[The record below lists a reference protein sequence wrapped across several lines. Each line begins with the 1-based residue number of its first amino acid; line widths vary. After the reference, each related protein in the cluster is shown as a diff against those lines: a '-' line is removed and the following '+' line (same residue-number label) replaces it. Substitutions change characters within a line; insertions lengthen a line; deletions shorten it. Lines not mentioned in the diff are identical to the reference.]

1 MYVSKASVLLW
12 EGPAH
17 SLTVNIQVDLWVVRR
32 EDAVGGSDDW
42 AGGHDVC
49 CVCSCRRLCVCR
61 SEAVKGSATRVERS
75 PLTDA
80 SKTTHFPRFTG
91 DPMGV

>member
-1 MYVSKASVLLW
+1 MHVSRATALLSGW
-12 EGPAH
+12 PTH
-17 SLTVNIQVDLWVVRR
+17 SLTVNIQVDLRVVGR

-42 AGGHDVC
+42 AGGHDVR
-49 CVCSCRRLCVCR
+49 CVCGCKRVYVCR

-75 PLTDA
+75 PSTGP
-80 SKTTHFPRFTG
+80 SKATHFPRFTG